1 MHLRLTFCSANNE
14 ETQAF
19 AREYH
24 TSHNP
29 EDKDVGFL
37 HEATQ
42 AEADESDEDEA
53 PVKMSTR
60 EREEHIRALIEVSLP
75 CAGTYRFLM
84 PPAEHKGW

>member
-1 MHLRLTFCSANNE
+1 MYLQLIFCSANNE

-42 AEADESDEDEA
+42 AEADESDEDDA
-53 PVKMSTR
+53 PVKMTTR
-60 EREEHIRALIEVSLP
+60 EREEHIRALIEVSLS
-75 CAGTYRFLM
+75 CAGN
-84 PPAEHKGW
+84 